1 MSAVLR
7 RAMAQPGA
15 SALSTVRSQRQGTVL
30 LPLEF
35 RRDGAVTRWFT
46 TVTSFGAPQDAMAE
60 EITIEQF
67 HPNTN

>member
-1 MSAVLR
+1 MT
-7 RAMAQPGA
+7 QPGA
-15 SALSTVRSQRQGTVL
+15 AELSAMRGPRQGTVL

-35 RRDGAVTRWFT
+35 RGDGVATRWFT

-67 HPNTN
+67 HPNIS